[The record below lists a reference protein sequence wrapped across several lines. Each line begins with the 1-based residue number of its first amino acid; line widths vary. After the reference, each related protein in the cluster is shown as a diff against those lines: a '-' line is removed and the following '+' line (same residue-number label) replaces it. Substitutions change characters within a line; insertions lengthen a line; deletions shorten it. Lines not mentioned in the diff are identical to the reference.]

1 LACLSK
7 PSAKQ
12 LFSREIENRKLKLAI
27 AVNRSSLLHIIE
39 RLEGFLGRLP
49 ETIRRPVLHELTPLK
64 ELFLQQ
70 RAPRFV
76 VTGSNRRPLQDIV
89 SALFAWTP
97 PPGSNDLLME
107 LFRWHAMD
115 IGGRGTASFLDARG
129 ADRETPD
136 KIREE
141 LQAEPADVLLHLVDD
156 NIEQTELDNLS
167 SFLGATPAGAHQPK
181 VIGLVWPES
190 PLHSRGHRNGENAGS
205 APLKVRSK
213 LQTALQERA
222 GIGPQLLQVIE
233 ISAESRETAAQQFM
247 ALLTRNITNEA
258 RVEMARI
265 AQDRAA
271 QGEIAQTL
279 VKSTTAICAAIGA
292 QPIPLADL
300 PILTALQLTMVAGVM
315 YISGRERSL
324 RAATEFVAAL
334 GVNVGAGMVLRE
346 GARALLKFFPGW
358 GNVVCGAVAGAGT
371 YAIGRAA
378 TVYFLEGLSLK
389 EARQAYLSS
398 RKKRPR
404 PQPAAIRE
412 IEASAAPGQPAR
424 EPGQ

>member
-1 LACLSK
+1 M
-7 PSAKQ
+7 
-12 LFSREIENRKLKLAI
+12 
-27 AVNRSSLLHIIE
+27 NRSSLLHIIE

-76 VTGSNRRPLQDIV
+76 VTGSNRRPLQEIV
-89 SALFAWTP
+89 AALFAWTP
-97 PPGSNDLLME
+97 PPGSPDLLME
-107 LFRWHAMD
+107 LYRWHAMEL
-115 IGGRGTASFLDARG
+115 GGRGTASFLDARG

-141 LQAEPADVLLHLVDD
+141 LQAEPADVLLHLVDET
-156 NIEQTELDNLS
+156 IEQAELENLA
-167 SFLGATPAGAHQPK
+167 SFLAASPPGAHPPK
-181 VIGLVWPES
+181 VIGVVWPEAN
-190 PLHSRGHRNGENAGS
+190 LRAHGHHNGENAGS
-205 APLKVRSK
+205 APTKIRAK
-213 LQTALQERA
+213 LQTALQQQA
-222 GIGPQLLQVIE
+222 GVGPQVLQVIE
-233 ISAESRETAAQQFM
+233 ITTESKETAARQFM
-247 ALLTRNITNEA
+247 TLLSRSITNEA

-324 RAATEFVAAL
+324 RAATEFVTAL

-378 TVYFLEGLSLK
+378 TVYFLEGLTLK

-398 RKKRPR
+398 RRKRMR

-412 IEASAAPGQPAR
+412 IEASAAPERTASRPDQ
-424 EPGQ
+424 